1 MNPASGSPAGTASTT
16 ATLQVLASTGAGSN
30 EASPVRISEVLQ
42 IALPVG
48 VPAAFSIASSV
59 VQFSAIGAVAGS
71 GALMPGQSQSFSL
84 TIDAALA
91 VNGFWSRD
99 TSGVWANLASAA
111 YGGSLTAVGNNQI
124 RLELRITDGGVFDTD
139 GRADGSL
146 TAAGFLGNLG
156 LSVVGVAPD
165 QPAGSPFWF

>member
-42 IALPVG
+42 IALPGG
-48 VPAAFSIASSV
+48 VPAAFSLASSV
-59 VQFSAIGAVAGS
+59 VQFSAIGSSGS
-71 GALMPGQSQSFSL
+71 ALSPGQSQSFSL

-99 TSGVWANLASAA
+99 ASGVWANLASAA

-165 QPAGSPFWF
+165 QPAGLPFWL